1 MRLSNCWSFFR
12 RIHQRIAVFHEIS
25 LFIEP
30 IVFFHMCIDHNCV
43 VCLFA
48 TYISAMKS
56 HSPNQS
62 NQLVFALFEGEKSQI
77 VCTQFIVR
85 IALEKELFLI
95 GNNWM
100 GYSFARGFMCAFCA
114 CMSHCWMH
122 CTPFNKISPEKSIVH
137 VHANSCETRSRYCF
151 IMRLIRSALL
161 SNWAISS
168 FNAIKSIVNY

>member
-1 MRLSNCWSFFR
+1 MRKGRNDSLVLDHSNDL
-12 RIHQRIAVFHEIS
+12 IAMLCRDFKCVWAIVDHFSGGFIKELRHFMKFHFS
-25 LFIEP
+25 LNQSC
-30 IVFFHMCIDHNCV
+30 FFHMCIDHNCV

-62 NQLVFALFEGEKSQI
+62 NQLVFALFEGKKSQI

-100 GYSFARGFMCAFCA
+100 GYSFARGFMCAFLC
-114 CMSHCWMH
+114 
-122 CTPFNKISPEKSIVH
+122 VH
-137 VHANSCETRSRYCF
+137 VTLLN
-151 IMRLIRSALL
+151 ALY
-161 SNWAISS
+161 S
-168 FNAIKSIVNY
+168 F